1 MKINKLFLAALVAA
15 SAGMSFTACS
25 DEFLDETQITQHD
38 TEYFKTQDGIDDLV
52 TGAYQ
57 TLKFRY
63 EYQWA
68 YKMWHMGVDEFTGG
82 NNDIAAYNH
91 YSSALNSTEGDVA
104 TVWNTYYGLIE
115 QTNIVIQNVPL
126 YYNQG
131 SANYNT
137 RLGEGYF
144 LRAYGYFELV
154 KLFGGVPLKL
164 EPANGKIQTYF
175 TRASEEDCYKQ
186 IIADFEQAYNLLPA
200 TASQT
205 GRITKSAAA
214 HFLAKAHL
222 FRASEA
228 NDKWNSSYKSSDL
241 DAVIKYGKEVLAA
254 HPLCDNFLD
263 LWNYTKPNDANETV
277 SEVVLAA
284 QFSDNS
290 DSWGRFGNQMH
301 LCYPSV
307 YQNLAGCVR
316 DISGG
321 REFCYVSATEYA
333 MEVFDRVNDSR
344 FWKSF
349 ITVYNC
355 NRGSAAPKW
364 DATQAAYFPDGAVAD
379 KGRFVGGTPGIK
391 YIVNEPGDKRFTD
404 LDGKR
409 NQLNVL
415 KNGKLCNTHT
425 FVRYYANESFN
436 WNVNKNERTGNYYT
450 LYPHNR
456 SVAISKWRD
465 GSRNGYNSQFGCRD
479 AITARSAEDALMIAE
494 AYIRQGEGQYQNAL
508 TYLNMLR
515 DRAGYFTGEDRS
527 KSPDGGQSY
536 LNNPLGTGVAN
547 LDGAI
552 YTDANTYYESN
563 NIAETTAETKSIMH
577 LNSVDDVYNMP
588 NEQRIY
594 NALKCNTNAEKMM
607 CFLLDERSRE
617 LIGEG
622 HRYEDLVRTRT
633 LDARWHAFNDGA
645 GQGIGNFDP
654 AKHYYRP
661 IPQSFLND
669 ITNEDGSSLT
679 AEQKQAMQN
688 PGY

>member
-1 MKINKLFLAALVAA
+1 MKLNKLCITALVAGTIGVTI
-15 SAGMSFTACS
+15 SSCS
-25 DEFLDETQITQHD
+25 SSYLDETQITQHD
-38 TEYFKTQDGIDDLV
+38 TEYFKTQDGLDALV

-57 TLKFRY
+57 ALKFRY

-68 YKMWHMGVDEFTGG
+68 YNMWHMGVDEFTGG

-91 YSSALNSTEGDVA
+91 YSSALNSTQGDLA

-115 QTNIVIQNVPL
+115 QANIVLQNVPE
-126 YYNQG
+126 YYNK
-131 SANYNT
+131 SSENYNV

-164 EPANGKIQTYF
+164 QPSASLETYF
-175 TRASEEDCYKQ
+175 TRASEDECYKQ
-186 IIADFEQAYNLLPA
+186 IIADFEQAYNLLP
-200 TASQT
+200 TSSLQT
-205 GRITKSAAA
+205 GRILKSAAA
-214 HFLAKAHL
+214 HFLAKSHL

-228 NDKWNSSYKSSDL
+228 NDSWNSSYKSSDL
-241 DAVIKYGKEVLAA
+241 EAVIRYGKEVLTA
-254 HPLCDNFLD
+254 HPLCNDFLD
-263 LWNYTKPNDANETV
+263 LWNYTKPNDVNETV

-349 ITVYNC
+349 ITCYGC

-364 DATQAAYFPDGAVAD
+364 DATQSAYFPEGAVAD
-379 KGRFVGGTPGIK
+379 AGRFKGGEIGIK
-391 YIVNEPGDKRFTD
+391 YIVNSPEDKRFTD
-404 LDGKR
+404 IDGTRSQLGVLKDGK
-409 NQLNVL
+409 LE
-415 KNGKLCNTHT
+415 NTHT
-425 FVRYYANESFN
+425 FIRYYADESFN
-436 WNVNKNERTGNYYT
+436 WNVNKAERTGNYYT

-479 AITARSAEDALMIAE
+479 AITARSAEDVLMIAE
-494 AYIRQGEGQYQNAL
+494 AYIRQGEGHYADAI

-515 DRAGYFTGEDRS
+515 DRAGYADGEDRS
-527 KSPDGGQSY
+527 KSPDGGQAY
-536 LNNPLGTGVAN
+536 LNNPLGIGVAN
-547 LDGAI
+547 TDGAI

-563 NIAETTAETKSIMH
+563 NIAETTAETKSVMH
-577 LNSVDDVYNMP
+577 LNGVEDIYNMP

-594 NALKCNTNAEKMM
+594 QALNCNSNAEKMM

-654 AKHYYRP
+654 SKHYLRP
-661 IPQSFLND
+661 IPQSFLD
-669 ITNEDGSSLT
+669 GITNESGAKLSDSEK
-679 AEQKQAMQN
+679 AAMQN

>member
-1 MKINKLFLAALVAA
+1 MV
-15 SAGMSFTACS
+15 STHS
-25 DEFLDETQITQHD
+25 
-38 TEYFKTQDGIDDLV
+38 
-52 TGAYQ
+52 
-57 TLKFRY
+57 
-63 EYQWA
+63 
-68 YKMWHMGVDEFTGG
+68 DEFTGG

-91 YSSALNSTEGDVA
+91 YSSALNSTQGDLA

-115 QTNIVIQNVPL
+115 QSNIVIANVPQ
-126 YYNQG
+126 YYDQ
-131 SANYNT
+131 SSPNYNV

-164 EPANGKIQTYF
+164 QPSSSLETYF
-175 TRASEEDCYKQ
+175 TRATPDECYKQ
-186 IIADFEQAYNLLPA
+186 IISDFEQAY
-200 TASQT
+200 
-205 GRITKSAAA
+205 
-214 HFLAKAHL
+214 HFLAKSHL

-228 NDKWNSSYKSSDL
+228 NDSWNSSYKASDL
-241 DAVIKYGKEVLAA
+241 EAVIKYGKEVLAA

-263 LWNYTKPNDANETV
+263 LWNYTKPNDVNESV

-349 ITVYNC
+349 VTVYNS
-355 NRGSAAPKW
+355 NKGSAAPKW
-364 DATQAAYFPDGAVAD
+364 EESQSAYFPAGAVAGE
-379 KGRFVGGTPGIK
+379 GRFKGGEPGIK
-391 YIVNEPGDKRFTD
+391 YIVNAPEDKRFTD
-404 LDGKR
+404 IDGKR
-409 NQLNVL
+409 SDIGVL
-415 KNGKLCNTHT
+415 KDGKLMNTHT
-425 FVRYYANESFN
+425 FIRYYADEDFN
-436 WNVNKNERTGNYYT
+436 WNVNKAERTGNYYT

-479 AITARSAEDALMIAE
+479 AITARSAEDVLMIAE
-494 AYIRQGEGQYQNAL
+494 AYIRQGEGHYADAI

-515 DRAGYFTGEDRS
+515 DRAGYYEGEDRS
-527 KSPDGGQSY
+527 KSPDGGQAY
-536 LNNPLGTGVAN
+536 LNNPLGNGVAN
-547 LDGAI
+547 TDGVI

-563 NIAETTAETKSIMH
+563 NIAETTAETKSVMH
-577 LNSVDDVYNMP
+577 LNSVDDIYNMP

-594 NALKCNTNAEKMM
+594 QALKCNSNAEKMM

-654 AKHYYRP
+654 SKHYLRP
-661 IPQSFLND
+661 IPQSFLD
-669 ITNEDGSSLT
+669 GITNESGAKLSDEEK
-679 AEQKQAMQN
+679 AAMQN

>member
-1 MKINKLFLAALVAA
+1 
-15 SAGMSFTACS
+15 
-25 DEFLDETQITQHD
+25 
-38 TEYFKTQDGIDDLV
+38 
-52 TGAYQ
+52 
-57 TLKFRY
+57 
-63 EYQWA
+63 
-68 YKMWHMGVDEFTGG
+68 
-82 NNDIAAYNH
+82 
-91 YSSALNSTEGDVA
+91 
-104 TVWNTYYGLIE
+104 
-115 QTNIVIQNVPL
+115 
-126 YYNQG
+126 
-131 SANYNT
+131 
-137 RLGEGYF
+137 
-144 LRAYGYFELV
+144 
-154 KLFGGVPLKL
+154 
-164 EPANGKIQTYF
+164 
-175 TRASEEDCYKQ
+175 
-186 IIADFEQAYNLLPA
+186 
-200 TASQT
+200 
-205 GRITKSAAA
+205 
-214 HFLAKAHL
+214 
-222 FRASEA
+222 
-228 NDKWNSSYKSSDL
+228 
-241 DAVIKYGKEVLAA
+241 
-254 HPLCDNFLD
+254 
-263 LWNYTKPNDANETV
+263 
-277 SEVVLAA
+277 
-284 QFSDNS
+284 
-290 DSWGRFGNQMH
+290 MH

-515 DRAGYFTGEDRS
+515 DRAGYFAGEDRS
-527 KSPDGGQSY
+527 KSKDGGQAY

>member
-1 MKINKLFLAALVAA
+1 MKLNKLILATCVAG
-15 SAGMSFTACS
+15 SMGMTFTACS
-25 DEFLDETQITQHD
+25 DSFLEETQITQRD
-38 TEYFKTQDGIDDLV
+38 TEYFKTQDGLDDLV

-57 TLKFRY
+57 ALKFRY

-68 YKMWHMGVDEFTGG
+68 YVMWHMGVDEFTGG

-91 YSSALNSTEGDVA
+91 YSTALNSTEGNLA

-115 QTNIVIQNVPL
+115 QANIIIQNMPL
-126 YYNQG
+126 YYNQS
-131 SANYNT
+131 SADYNT

-154 KLFGGVPLKL
+154 KLFGGIPIKL
-164 EPANGKIQTYF
+164 QPSTGVETYF
-175 TRASEEDCYKQ
+175 TRASEEDVYKQ
-186 IIADFEQAYNLLPA
+186 IIEDFEQAHNLLP
-200 TASQT
+200 SSSLQT
-205 GRITKSAAA
+205 GRILKTAAA

-228 NDKWNSSYKSSDL
+228 YDSWNSAYKSADL
-241 DAVIKYGKEVLAA
+241 DAVINYGKEVLAA
-254 HPLCDNFLD
+254 HPLCSNFLD
-263 LWNYTKPNDANETV
+263 LWNYSKPNDANESV

-307 YQNLAGCVR
+307 YMNLAGCAR

-333 MEVFDRVNDSR
+333 MEAFDRVNDSR

-349 ITVYNC
+349 ITCYGC
-355 NRGSAAPKW
+355 NQGSKAPEW
-364 DATQAAYFPDGAVAD
+364 TSEEASYLPAGANVGD
-379 KGRFVGGTPGIK
+379 KRFNGGEVGIK
-391 YIVNEPGDKRFTD
+391 YIVNNPEDTRFTD
-404 LDGKR
+404 MGTGR
-409 NQLNVL
+409 SQLSVL
-415 KNGKLCNTHT
+415 KDGVLENTHT

-436 WNVNKNERTGNYYT
+436 WNVNKSERTGNYYT

-456 SVAISKWRD
+456 SVALSKYRD

-479 AITARSAEDALMIAE
+479 AITARSAEDVLMIAE
-494 AYIRQGEGQYQNAL
+494 AYIRQGESQYGNAI

-515 DRAGYFTGEDRS
+515 DRAGYYDGEDRS
-527 KSPDGGQSY
+527 KSPDGGQAY
-536 LNNPLGTGVAN
+536 LNNSLGIGITG
-547 LDGAI
+547 DGAI
-552 YTDANTYYESN
+552 YTDENTYYESN
-563 NIAETTAETKSIMH
+563 NIPVTTAETKSVMH
-577 LNSVDDVYNMP
+577 IKSVDDIYNMP

-594 NALKCNTNAEKMM
+594 AKLGCTTNAQKMM
-607 CFLLDERSRE
+607 CFLLDERTRE

-654 AKHYYRP
+654 SKHYYRP
-661 IPQSFLND
+661 IPQSFLD
-669 ITNEDGSSLT
+669 GITNESGAKLSDEEK
-679 AEQKQAMQN
+679 AAMQN

>member
-1 MKINKLFLAALVAA
+1 MKINRLFLAALVAA

-82 NNDIAAYNH
+82 NNDPEYNH
-91 YSSALNSTEGDVA
+91 YSSALNSTQGDVA

-115 QTNIVIQNVPL
+115 QTNIIIQNVPL

-131 SANYNT
+131 NANYNT

-307 YQNLAGCVR
+307 YQDLPGCRR

-321 REFCYVSATEYA
+321 REFCFVSATEYA

-355 NRGSAAPKW
+355 NRGSEAPKW

-450 LYPHNR
+450 LYPHKR

-465 GSRNGYNSQFGCRD
+465 GSRNGYNVQFGCRD
-479 AITARSAEDALMIAE
+479 AITARSAEDVLMIAE

-515 DRAGYFTGEDRS
+515 DRAGYFAGEDRS
-527 KSPDGGQSY
+527 KSKDGGQAY

>member
-1 MKINKLFLAALVAA
+1 MKLNKLCIAALVAG
-15 SAGMSFTACS
+15 SIGVTFSSCKDS
-25 DEFLDETQITQHD
+25 YLDEVQITQHD
-38 TEYFKTQDGIDDLV
+38 TEYFKTQDGLDALV

-57 TLKFRY
+57 ALKFRY

-91 YSSALNSTEGDVA
+91 YSSALNSTEGDLA

-115 QTNIVIQNVPL
+115 QANIVIANVPQ
-126 YYNQG
+126 YYSQ
-131 SANYNT
+131 SSENYNT

-164 EPANGKIQTYF
+164 QPSSGLETYF
-175 TRASEEDCYKQ
+175 TRASADDCYKQ
-186 IIADFEQAYNLLPA
+186 IIADFEQAYNLLP
-200 TASQT
+200 TSSLQT
-205 GRITKSAAA
+205 GRLLKSAAA
-214 HFLAKAHL
+214 HFLAKSHL

-228 NDKWNSSYKSSDL
+228 NDSWNSSYKSADL

-254 HPLCDNFLD
+254 HPLCANFLD
-263 LWNYTKPNDANETV
+263 LWNYTKPNDANESV

-349 ITVYNC
+349 ITVYNS
-355 NRGSAAPKW
+355 NKGSAAPKW
-364 DATQAAYFPDGAVAD
+364 EESQAAYFPAGAVAGE
-379 KGRFVGGTPGIK
+379 GRFKGGEPGIK
-391 YIVNEPGDKRFTD
+391 YIVNAPGDKRFTD
-404 LDGKR
+404 IDGKR
-409 NQLNVL
+409 SDIGVL
-415 KNGKLCNTHT
+415 KDGKLMNTHT
-425 FVRYYANESFN
+425 FIRYYADESFN
-436 WNVNKNERTGNYYT
+436 WNVNKAERTGNYYT

-456 SVAISKWRD
+456 SVALSKYRD

-479 AITARSAEDALMIAE
+479 AITARSAEDVLMIAE
-494 AYIRQGEGQYQNAL
+494 AYIRQGEGHYADAI

-515 DRAGYFTGEDRS
+515 DRAGYYEGEDRS
-527 KSPDGGQSY
+527 KSPDGGQAY
-536 LNNPLGTGVAN
+536 LNNPLGNGVAN
-547 LDGAI
+547 TDGVI

-563 NIAETTAETKSIMH
+563 NIDETTAETKSVMH
-577 LNSVDDVYNMP
+577 LNSVDDIYNMP

-594 NALKCNTNAEKMM
+594 QALKCNSNAEKMM

-645 GQGIGNFDP
+645 GQGIGNFD
-654 AKHYYRP
+654 ASKHYLRP
-661 IPQSFLND
+661 IPQSFLD
-669 ITNEDGSSLT
+669 GITNESGAKLSDEEK
-679 AEQKQAMQN
+679 AAMQN

>member
-1 MKINKLFLAALVAA
+1 M
-15 SAGMSFTACS
+15 
-25 DEFLDETQITQHD
+25 
-38 TEYFKTQDGIDDLV
+38 
-52 TGAYQ
+52 
-57 TLKFRY
+57 
-63 EYQWA
+63 
-68 YKMWHMGVDEFTGG
+68 
-82 NNDIAAYNH
+82 
-91 YSSALNSTEGDVA
+91 
-104 TVWNTYYGLIE
+104 
-115 QTNIVIQNVPL
+115 
-126 YYNQG
+126 
-131 SANYNT
+131 
-137 RLGEGYF
+137 
-144 LRAYGYFELV
+144 
-154 KLFGGVPLKL
+154 
-164 EPANGKIQTYF
+164 
-175 TRASEEDCYKQ
+175 
-186 IIADFEQAYNLLPA
+186 
-200 TASQT
+200 
-205 GRITKSAAA
+205 
-214 HFLAKAHL
+214 
-222 FRASEA
+222 
-228 NDKWNSSYKSSDL
+228 
-241 DAVIKYGKEVLAA
+241 IKYGKEVLAA

-263 LWNYTKPNDANETV
+263 LWNYTKPNDVNESV

-349 ITVYNC
+349 VTVYNS
-355 NRGSAAPKW
+355 NKGSAAPKW
-364 DATQAAYFPDGAVAD
+364 EESQSAYFPAGAVAGE
-379 KGRFVGGTPGIK
+379 GRFKGGEPGIK
-391 YIVNEPGDKRFTD
+391 YIVNAPEDKRFTD
-404 LDGKR
+404 IDGKR
-409 NQLNVL
+409 SDIGVL
-415 KNGKLCNTHT
+415 KDGKLMNTHT
-425 FVRYYANESFN
+425 FIRYYADEDFN
-436 WNVNKNERTGNYYT
+436 WNVNKAERTGNYYT

-479 AITARSAEDALMIAE
+479 AITARSAEDVLMIAE
-494 AYIRQGEGQYQNAL
+494 AYIRQGEGHYADAI

-515 DRAGYFTGEDRS
+515 DRAGYYEGEDRS
-527 KSPDGGQSY
+527 KSPDGGQAY
-536 LNNPLGTGVAN
+536 LNNPLGNGVAN
-547 LDGAI
+547 TDGVI

-563 NIAETTAETKSIMH
+563 NIAETTAETKSVMH
-577 LNSVDDVYNMP
+577 LNSVDDIYNMP

-594 NALKCNTNAEKMM
+594 QALKCNSNAEKMM

-654 AKHYYRP
+654 SKHYLRP
-661 IPQSFLND
+661 IPQSFLD
-669 ITNEDGSSLT
+669 GITNESGAKLSDEEK
-679 AEQKQAMQN
+679 AAMQN